1 MYAVPDRDVRLSA
14 ELQRE
19 KKGLGDTFLVTYETP
34 QLEEHYEVSF
44 ALPSL
49 YFPLDGSCSPAIF
62 FPLSHSHFPL
72 LHMQIAD
79 LKSQTKQQMTAYCI
93 SLNMG
98 KKCPKLF

>member
-1 MYAVPDRDVRLSA
+1 MKR
-14 ELQRE
+14 
-19 KKGLGDTFLVTYETP
+19 

-49 YFPLDGSCSPAIF
+49 YFPLDSSCSPAIF

-79 LKSQTKQQMTAYCI
+79 LKSQMKQQMTVYGI
-93 SLNMG
+93 WLNMG
-98 KKCPKLF
+98 KNATNSFKKQQFSQKSI